1 MTYDRFLRVL
11 LGIQK
16 EQKILDNLRNNGVDL
31 INFTDSYQSI
41 INELIK
47 EIYGEDGYEWFSW
60 YCYDNEFGQKDWSTT
75 PTCKMKENG
84 TTELINEAGEVRF
97 GAHDAEGNPICYSHE
112 SLWEYLEKN
121 HQVYKVVKR
130 I

>member
-1 MTYDRFLRVL
+1 MKDSFILHHDTLSVIDELTD
-11 LGIQK
+11 
-16 EQKILDNLRNNGVDL
+16 EQAG
-31 INFTDSYQSI
+31 Q
-41 INELIK
+41 LIK

>member
-1 MTYDRFLRVL
+1 MTYERFSRVL
-11 LGIQK
+11 LGTQK
-16 EQKILDNLRNNGVDL
+16 NLNSLDNLCDNGVDL

-41 INELIK
+41 ITELIK

-60 YCYDNEFGQKDWSTT
+60 YCYDNEFGQRDWSTT
-75 PTCKMKENG
+75 HSYKM
-84 TTELINEAGEVRF
+84 NEDGISEIVHNIGEVRF

-121 HQVYKVVKR
+121 HQV
-130 I
+130 